1 MLTPSK
7 IAVTPKAISM
17 LSTEYSF
24 PTQQRE
30 GNVPMLI
37 LMQACRRMIG
47 MADLTTLEAIT
58 GTDKIYI
65 YILRFNKSSLIWK
78 Y

>member
-30 GNVPMLI
+30 GNVPI
-37 LMQACRRMIG
+37 EAAYTYASMQTY
-47 MADLTTLEAIT
+47 DWT
-58 GTDKIYI
+58 GRPYDS
-65 YILRFNKSSLIWK
+65 RGDNWD
-78 Y
+78 

>member
-7 IAVTPKAISM
+7 IAVTPKAISV

-30 GNVPMLI
+30 GNVPVEARYYTWNS
-37 LMQACRRMIG
+37 MQTY
-47 MADLTTLEAIT
+47 DLRGYPNDTQ
-58 GTDKIYI
+58 GD
-65 YILRFNKSSLIWK
+65 NWD
-78 Y
+78 

>member
-30 GNVPMLI
+30 GNVPI
-37 LMQACRRMIG
+37 EAAYTYASMQTYDWNG
-47 MADLTTLEAIT
+47 
-58 GTDKIYI
+58 
-65 YILRFNKSSLIWK
+65 
-78 Y
+78 